1 MDPAERQPLKEAPA
15 KAPARAARAAL
26 HEFQPDIIA
35 LEQNPLP
42 RVAHVLLWTIIGFI
56 VAAIVWAWLAE
67 VDRVV
72 SATGR
77 VITTAQ
83 RIVINPLAT
92 SQIVELPVEVGRI
105 VKKGDVLV
113 RLDPTFARADL
124 AQFSERAA
132 SVSAQFDRIEAEIE
146 GRGYNGAQG
155 EERLQA
161 DIYRQRLAQHQS
173 TLRAHEGEIRRLES
187 ALTTNR
193 EQAAGLRENH
203 RVLSELEAM
212 RAKLAQTQH
221 AAKAELLEATR
232 RRLEAETEMKRLV
245 NQEAELR
252 HQVAKAQAERSTYIQ
267 DRQRR
272 SSEELVA
279 VKRERDA
286 ILEQVKKARQQQE
299 LVEMRS
305 PADAVV
311 LEIAQRSA
319 GSVAKEAEP
328 IVTLVPLD
336 APLEAEVEIRASDI
350 GFVRAGQQARI
361 KIDAFPFQRHGT
373 LQGAV
378 RTVTEDSFQKDERLG
393 ANVVYR
399 ARLRF
404 ETTTLRHAPENFR
417 LIPGMTLTGEIR
429 VGERSVLSYLLYPL
443 IQTFDEGLREP

>member
-1 MDPAERQPLKEAPA
+1 MDPAERQPLKDAPA
-15 KAPARAARAAL
+15 VPPARATREAL

-35 LEQNPLP
+35 LERNPLP
-42 RVAHVLLWTIIGFI
+42 RAAHLLLWTIIGFI

-72 SATGR
+72 AATGR
-77 VITTAQ
+77 VITTAL
-83 RIVINPLAT
+83 RIVINPLVT

-113 RLDPTFARADL
+113 RLDPTFARADF
-124 AQFSERAA
+124 AQSSERAA
-132 SVSAQFDRIEAEIE
+132 SVSAQFDRIEAEIG
-146 GRGYNGAQG
+146 GRPYNGAEG

-161 DIYRQRLAQHQS
+161 DIYRQRLAKHQS
-173 TLRAHEGEIRRLES
+173 TLRTHEGEIQRLES
-187 ALTTNR
+187 ALVTNR
-193 EQAAGLRENH
+193 EQAVGLRENH

-212 RAKLAQTQH
+212 RSKLAETQH
-221 AAKAELLEATR
+221 AAKSEVLEATR
-232 RRLEAETEMKRLV
+232 RRLEAETEMKRVV

-252 HQVAKAQAERSTYIQ
+252 HQLAKTRAERSTYIE
-267 DRQRR
+267 DRQRQL
-272 SSEELVA
+272 SEELVT

-286 ILEQVKKARQQQE
+286 NLEQVKKASRQQE
-299 LVEMRS
+299 FVEMRS
-305 PADAVV
+305 PVDAVV

-350 GFVRAGQQARI
+350 GFVRAGQKARI

-373 LQGAV
+373 LEGTV

-393 ANVVYR
+393 AVVVYR

-404 ETTTLRHAPENFR
+404 ETTALRHAPENFR

-429 VGERSVLSYLLYPL
+429 VGERSVLSYILYPL